1 MDLPFCLSLKL
12 DLLRLQASLISD
24 DPRAA
29 KGPSSQ
35 PVSIRR
41 PPPPELASRVDSALT
56 HLDMAVAAFYAED
69 GGRDEKGDDDEIV
82 RWEKICPKYAYFPF
96 ESLIVGLLLPYNNDT
111 LQFLIYFITKKSLCA
126 CESW

>member
-12 DLLRLQASLISD
+12 DLLRLQAALISD

-29 KGPSSQ
+29 KGPPNQS
-35 PVSIRR
+35 VSIRR
-41 PPPPELASRVDSALT
+41 QPPPELASRVDSALT

-82 RWEKICPKYAYFPF
+82 RWEKDVTGGAAKSIHPTTRKEKY
-96 ESLIVGLLLPYNNDT
+96 I
-111 LQFLIYFITKKSLCA
+111 IKKTA
-126 CESW
+126 GF